1 MSDKGVDKIISH
13 IDANVDR
20 EISEVLQKAQ
30 EEAESIKKAAQ
41 QQAEAEAQKI
51 LSQGKRIAI
60 LEGQRIIAETKL
72 KVRREKMDAQEEAI
86 AASFEDATKFLGEL
100 AEKGERDKLV
110 YKDIMLNLVA
120 AACEIVAG
128 DEVELAFNKRDR
140 SRFDEKM
147 MGELHGFVKERTGR
161 DVSLSPA
168 KAAIPCL
175 GGVIVRDLEKQV
187 EVDNT
192 LEAKLNRLR
201 ESIRV
206 DVAKLLFGDTL

>member
-13 IDANVDR
+13 IEAGADS
-20 EISEVLQKAQ
+20 EISEILQKAQ
-30 EEAESIKKAAQ
+30 AEAESIKKAAQ
-41 QQAEAEAQKI
+41 QQGEAEAQKI
-51 LSQGKRIAI
+51 LSRGKRIAT

-72 KVRREKMDAQEEAI
+72 KVRRKKMDAQEEAI
-86 AASFEDATKFLGEL
+86 AASFDDATKFLGEL
-100 AEKGERDKLV
+100 AEKGEQDKLV
-110 YKDIMLNLVA
+110 YKDIMFNLVA

-128 DEVELAFNKRDR
+128 EKVELAFNKRDS

-147 MGELHGFVKERTGR
+147 IHELHGFVKKRTRR
-161 DVSLSPA
+161 DISLSPA

-192 LEAKLNRLR
+192 LEAKLHRLK

-206 DVAKLLFGDTL
+206 DVAKLLFGDKL

>member
-13 IDANVDR
+13 IDTNADR
-20 EISEVLQKAQ
+20 EVSEMLEKAQ
-30 EEAESIKKAAQ
+30 EEAEGIKKAAQ
-41 QQAEAEAQKI
+41 QQVEAEAQRI

-72 KVRREKMDAQEEAI
+72 KVRRNKMDAQEEAI
-86 AASFEDATKFLGEL
+86 AASFEDATEVLEEL
-100 AEKGERDKLV
+100 AEKGEQDKLV
-110 YKDIMLNLVA
+110 YKDIMFNLVA

-128 DEVELAFNKRDR
+128 EEVELAFNKRDS
-140 SRFDEKM
+140 SRFDQKM
-147 MGELHGFVKERTGR
+147 MGELHGVVKKRTGR

-192 LEAKLNRLR
+192 LEAKLNRLK

-206 DVAKLLFGDTL
+206 DVAKLLFGDKL

>member
-20 EISEVLQKAQ
+20 EISEMLQKARK
-30 EEAESIKKAAQ
+30 EAESIKKAAQ
-41 QQAEAEAQKI
+41 QKAQEEEQRI
-51 LSQGKRIAI
+51 LSQGKRIAA

-72 KVRREKMDAQEEAI
+72 KVRRNKMDAQEEAI
-86 AASFEDATKFLGEL
+86 AASFEDATEVLEEL
-100 AEKGERDKLV
+100 AEKGEQDKLV
-110 YKDIMLNLVA
+110 YKDIMFDLVA

-128 DEVELAFNKRDR
+128 DEVELAFNKRDS

-147 MGELHGFVKERTGR
+147 MGELHGFVKKRTGR
-161 DVSLSPA
+161 GVSLSPA

-192 LEAKLNRLR
+192 LEAKLNRLK

-206 DVAKLLFGDTL
+206 DVAKLLFGDKL

>member
-13 IDANVDR
+13 IDANADR
-20 EISEVLQKAQ
+20 EISEVLQKAK
-30 EEAESIKKAAQ
+30 EEAGSIKKAAQ
-41 QQAEAEAQKI
+41 QKAEAEAQKI
-51 LSQGKRIAI
+51 LSQGKRTAI

-100 AEKGERDKLV
+100 AEKGEQDKLV
-110 YKDIMLNLVA
+110 YKDIMFSLVA

-128 DEVELAFNKRDR
+128 DKVELAFNKRDR
-140 SRFDEKM
+140 SKFDEKM
-147 MGELHGFVKERTGR
+147 MGKLHGFVRKRTGR
-161 DVSLSPA
+161 DISLSPA

-192 LEAKLNRLR
+192 LEAKLNRLK

-206 DVAKLLFGDTL
+206 DVAKLLFGDKL

>member
-13 IDANVDR
+13 IDANAER
-20 EISEVLQKAQ
+20 ETSEMLEKAR

-41 QQAEAEAQKI
+41 QQVEAEAQRI

-72 KVRREKMDAQEEAI
+72 KVRRNKMDAQEEAI
-86 AASFEDATKFLGEL
+86 AGSFEGATEFLEEL
-100 AEKGERDKLV
+100 AEKGEQDKRV
-110 YKDIMLNLVA
+110 YKDIMFNLVA

-128 DEVELAFNKRDR
+128 DEVELAFNKRDS

-147 MGELHGFVKERTGR
+147 LDELHGFVKKRAGR
-161 DVSLSPA
+161 DVSLSCA
-168 KAAIPCL
+168 KVAIPCL
-175 GGVIVRDLEKQV
+175 GGVIARDLEKQV

-192 LEAKLNRLR
+192 LEAKLNRLK

-206 DVAKLLFGDTL
+206 DVAKLLFGDEL